1 MALQAAAQKIYNP
14 KFDFHL
20 NTNVQNV
27 NWDNREIYKT
37 FSLKIIRT
45 KFSSS

>member
-37 FSLKIIRT
+37 FSLKIIKT